1 MYIKICGITRP
12 EEAGWLNQC
21 RVDFAGFVL
30 FYPKSRR
37 NVSLEEAERIMA
49 ELSPEIRRV
58 AVTVSP
64 DPEQARRIEAAGF
77 DCIQIHGEIP
87 EEILNNIHIP
97 IWKAFNGTD
106 MEHFERY
113 RQSKAVTG
121 YVLDAPEPGSGRCFD
136 WNRLGS
142 IPREDRLVMLAG
154 GLHPGN
160 VAAAIRAVDPDG
172 VDVSSGVEAEDGQ
185 GKDLHKIRA
194 FVQAVRTAT
203 A

>member
-1 MYIKICGITRP
+1 MYIKICGITSP
-12 EEAGWLNQC
+12 KEAEWLNQC

-30 FYPKSRR
+30 FYPRSRR
-37 NVSLEEAERIMA
+37 NVSLEEADRIMA

-64 DPEQARRIEAAGF
+64 SPDQAHQIEKAGF
-77 DCIQIHGEIP
+77 DCIQIHGEISG
-87 EEILNNIHIP
+87 EILKNIHIP

-106 MEHFERY
+106 VEHFEQYRY
-113 RQSKAVTG
+113 SKAITG

-136 WNRLGS
+136 WDKLGS
-142 IPREDRLVMLAG
+142 IPREDKLVMLAG

-160 VAAAIRAVDPDG
+160 VANAIRAVDPDG
-172 VDVSSGVEAEDGQ
+172 VDVSSGVEAEDGR
-185 GKDLHKIRA
+185 GKDLNKIRA